1 MREMNNVSKGVID
14 NEDTPFGITE
24 YINGKYKFKNKIWED
39 FLKQKSKYI
48 QGIIRDK

>member
-39 FLKQKSKYI
+39 FLKQKIKIYT
-48 QGIIRDK
+48 RHY